1 VSLTKLPTYA
11 HKTGRRKAL
20 QGGSLKKLISVSVT
34 FAVCV
39 ATAIGSQAQTFN
51 RVLSFAETNGDNPW
65 GALIQATDG
74 NFYGTTSSD
83 YGSGYGTVFSMTSGG
98 ALTTIYSFCSL
109 PGCADGSYPVAGVI
123 QGSEGISTAQ
133 QIQEARKTTGRFSN
147 SLRKAS

>member
-1 VSLTKLPTYA
+1 
-11 HKTGRRKAL
+11 
-20 QGGSLKKLISVSVT
+20 LKKLISVSLACVT

-65 GALIQATDG
+65 GPLIQATDG